1 MTSPIQTL
9 PDVNKPMAVIEPH
22 QRTFMIPWRE
32 FWQYRELLYFLVWRD
47 IIVRYKQSVLGVGWV
62 IFQPLLTMVIF
73 TLFFNK
79 LLGVSSG
86 STLPYPVVTYAA
98 LLPWTYFSYSVTR
111 SSTSLVTNSHLVSKI
126 YFPRLFIPLSY
137 VIPGLVDF
145 GVSFLLLLLMLTYYK
160 IPLTG
165 DIVLL
170 PIALLLAI
178 ITAFGVSVWFSAL
191 HVRYR
196 DVQYLV
202 PFIVQVWMYAT
213 PIIYPINVIPL
224 RWRWFYSLN
233 PMVGVVQY
241 FRRVLLGDP
250 TFGGINWASVIIAL
264 VILVSGLLYFR
275 ATERTF
281 ADVI

>member
-1 MTSPIQTL
+1 MAHPTQTL
-9 PDVNKPMAVIEPH
+9 PEVIKPTVVIEPR
-22 QRTFMIPWRE
+22 QGTFRMPWRE

-62 IFQPLLTMVIF
+62 ILQPLLTMVIF

-98 LLPWTYFSYSVTR
+98 LLPWTYFAYSVTR
-111 SSTSLVTNSHLVSKI
+111 SSTSLVTNSQLVSKI

-137 VIPGLVDF
+137 VLPGLVDF
-145 GVSFLLLLLMLTYYK
+145 GVSFILLLLMIAYYK

-165 DIVLL
+165 EIVLL
-170 PIALLLAI
+170 PVALLLAI

-202 PFIVQVWMYAT
+202 PFVVQVWMYAT
-213 PIIYPINVIPL
+213 PIIYPISVIPPKWL
-224 RWRWFYSLN
+224 WLYSLN

-250 TFGGINWASVIIAL
+250 TFGGINWVSVIIAL
-264 VILVSGLLYFR
+264 TILASGLIYFR